1 MLRQARLSLV
11 RLSCVQLVNTDI
23 DKLLKYKDSTN
34 VDFAILAYSWYCV
47 RVLHKMQNA
56 DEAQS
61 LCTCTSLC
69 GKR

>member
-34 VDFAILAYSWYCV
+34 VDFAILAHSWYCV
-47 RVLHKMQNA
+47 NSIAQNA
-56 DEAQS
+56 K
-61 LCTCTSLC
+61 C
-69 GKR
+69 R